1 METLLLPALNLA
13 VLLGFLFYK
22 LKSPLGQFLVDRH
35 KETVDGL
42 DRTRKQVADAELRRA
57 EIEKRLSQL
66 SSDVA
71 TIQREWK
78 EREVMQI
85 KSIRDGSVR
94 VKTQMKTEVETNK
107 LALQETMR
115 SDLINHAGKWV
126 VDAVQEKIKNKL
138 NSDRHQKLN
147 QKMIQEL
154 AGV

>member
-71 TIQREWK
+71 IIQREWK